1 MNAVVRQFDELNHT
15 LGIGRLKD
23 RADASTVDVQLLAET
38 IEHDMCFRSVPGN
51 PTHDEVLNMVQQ
63 LYS

>member
-1 MNAVVRQFDELNHT
+1 MTTPVNNKIIQEW
-15 LGIGRLKD
+15 IGTIILD
-23 RADASTVDVQLLAET
+23 RSPSTVIVPMDAET